1 MKNALLMNA
10 MGVTETKIAVL
21 DLLINMSKKFGGI
34 VTKDDLMIMRE
45 ELIKNAKESELDEVF
60 NELEKS
66 NGV

>member
-1 MKNALLMNA
+1 